1 MISPIT
7 DLVIRIKNGYMA
19 GKSAIT
25 APHSKFR
32 EEVLKKLKK
41 LKYIEDYSVK
51 GDVVKTIYVD
61 LVTDDAPR
69 FTDVRIISKPGQRMY
84 ISVGD
89 MKPVMSGLGYA
100 IISTPAGIKTNIEAK
115 KENIGG
121 ELLFYI
127 W

>member
-7 DLVIRIKNGYMA
+7 DLIIRIKNAYMA
-19 GKSAIT
+19 DKPRIT
-25 APHSKFR
+25 APYSKFR
-32 EEVLKKLKK
+32 EAVLKKLKS
-41 LKYIEDYSVK
+41 LKFVDDYSVK
-51 GDVVKTIYVD
+51 GDVVKTITIELNVD
-61 LVTDDAPR
+61 GSSR

-84 ISVGD
+84 ISAKE

-100 IISTPAGIKTNIEAK
+100 IISTPTGIKTNIEAK

>member
-7 DLVIRIKNGYMA
+7 DLVIRIKNAYMA
-19 GKSAIT
+19 DKPVIKS
-25 APHSKFR
+25 PYSKFR

-41 LKYIEDYSVK
+41 LRYIEDYSVK
-51 GDVVKTIYVD
+51 GEIVKTLTIELNVD
-61 LVTDDAPR
+61 GESR
-69 FTDVRIISKPGQRMY
+69 FTDVRIVSKPGQRMY
-84 ISVGD
+84 ISVKD